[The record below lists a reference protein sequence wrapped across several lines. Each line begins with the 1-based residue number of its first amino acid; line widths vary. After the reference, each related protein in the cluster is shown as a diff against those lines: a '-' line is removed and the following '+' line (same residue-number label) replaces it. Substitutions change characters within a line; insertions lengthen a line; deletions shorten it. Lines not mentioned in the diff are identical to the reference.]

1 MIIKNISSLSKKKDK
16 AIFLGCGKSINKIN
30 KKNIENISK
39 NFDVWSSNGFF
50 LHDFIIP
57 DFYHIEVNL
66 NYFGFAFSND
76 FQKSKENFKKTEFI
90 FDQSNLNFLK
100 FIDFSGLENLSSYT
114 SYLGA
119 ALTSGYDNHPFF
131 VRNSECNLS
140 KIIDIMIKMKYSEI
154 NFLGVDLNSSEYF
167 WSDRRINI
175 DNLVFSKPDENARY
189 CLHHSA
195 LKTIKFLEGISKI
208 QENRSKIKF
217 INLNP
222 ESLLKTIENDF
233 FTTKELF

>member
-1 MIIKNISSLSKKKDK
+1 MIIKNIRSLSKKKDK

-30 KKNIENISK
+30 KKNVETITK

-50 LHDFIIP
+50 FHDFIIP

-66 NYFGFAFSND
+66 NNFGHAFSND
-76 FQKSKENFKKTEFI
+76 FQRVKENFKETEFI

-100 FIDFSGLENLSSYT
+100 NISFGGLENLSAYT
-114 SYLGA
+114 SYLDSA
-119 ALTSGYDNHPFF
+119 SVTGYDNHPFF
-131 VRNSECNLS
+131 VRNSESNLS

-154 NFLGVDLNSSEYF
+154 NFLGVDLNNSEYF
-167 WSDRRINI
+167 WSDRSNMN
-175 DNLVFSKPDENARY
+175 NLVFSRPDENTRY
-189 CLHHSA
+189 SFHHSA

-222 ESLLKTIENDF
+222 ESLLKTIENDYF
-233 FTTKELF
+233 ITRELF